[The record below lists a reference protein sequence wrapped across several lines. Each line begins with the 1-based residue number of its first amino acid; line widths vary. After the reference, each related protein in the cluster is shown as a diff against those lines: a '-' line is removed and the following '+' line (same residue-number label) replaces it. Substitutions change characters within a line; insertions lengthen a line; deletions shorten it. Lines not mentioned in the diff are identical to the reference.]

1 MKMHDHVRKMTDKR
15 GLAEEMKDFL
25 NTRITEKFHIDELCR
40 HISRSESQTIRIFKS
55 TYGITPYKYVLNK
68 RLELAKSLLNGT
80 SLSVREIAEKLR
92 FADEYY
98 FSNLFKSK
106 VGLTS
111 SGYRKQ
117 FKGAQSNE

>member
-15 GLAEEMKDFL
+15 GIAEEMKDFL

-68 RLELAKSLLNGT
+68 RLELAKSLLNST
-80 SLSVREIAEKLR
+80 NLSIIEIADKLC

-106 VGLTS
+106 VGLTP